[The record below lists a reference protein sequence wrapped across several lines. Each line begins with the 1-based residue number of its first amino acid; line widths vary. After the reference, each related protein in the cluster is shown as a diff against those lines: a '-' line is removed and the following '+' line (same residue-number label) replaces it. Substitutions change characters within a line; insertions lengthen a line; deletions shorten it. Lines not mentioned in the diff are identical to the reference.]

1 MSFRKEKFLSNKV
14 SDFPSIENYS
24 DDLHEDDLRKLFLEL
39 LAEGIYGFCFS
50 LYEEGQK
57 PGDLVSEDQ
66 IRKRMQ
72 ILKPHTQSIRSFS
85 CTDGN
90 EIIPKIAK
98 ELGLNTLAGAWIG
111 NDQEKNKKEID
122 GLIRLAK
129 EGFVDIAAV
138 GNEVL
143 YREDLAEEELLN
155 CIDSVKQQI
164 PDTPVGYVDA
174 YYEFVK
180 RPELVEISDVILC
193 NCYPFWEGTD
203 FRYSLQH
210 MQHMYS
216 LVLQAAKG
224 KPVLITE
231 TGWPSSGQK
240 LGEAEPSRLNALKY
254 FVNANLWAKSNDIG
268 LFYFSSFDESWKIGN
283 EGDVGAYWGIWD
295 KSGKLKY

>member
-1 MSFRKEKFLSNKV
+1 MSFRKEKFISKNV
-14 SDFPSIENYS
+14 SGFLPVENYS
-24 DDLHEDDLRKLFLEL
+24 EDKHKDDVRKLFLDL

-57 PGDLVSEDQ
+57 PGDEVSEGQ
-66 IRKRMQ
+66 IRDRMK
-72 ILKPHTQSIRSFS
+72 ILKPHTRSIRSFS

-98 ELGLNTLAGAWIG
+98 ESGLTTLVGAWIG
-111 NDQEKNKKEID
+111 SDPKKNKEEID

-129 EGFVDIAAV
+129 EGYVDIAAV

-143 YREDLAEEELLN
+143 YREDLNEKELLN
-155 CIDSVKQQI
+155 CIQNVKQQI
-164 PDTPVGYVDA
+164 PDVPVGYVDA

-180 RPELVEISDVILC
+180 RPEIVEMSDVILC

-203 FRYSLQH
+203 FKYSLQH
-210 MQHMYS
+210 IQHMYS
-216 LVLQAAKG
+216 QAFQAAKG

-231 TGWPSSGQK
+231 TGWPSNGEG
-240 LGEAEPSRLNALKY
+240 LGDAAPSHLNAMKY
-254 FVNANLWAKSNDIG
+254 FVNTNLWAKNNDIG
-268 LFYFSSFDESWKIGN
+268 LFYFSSFDESWKTGN

-295 KSGKLKY
+295 KSGNLKF

>member
-1 MSFRKEKFLSNKV
+1 MSFRKEQYLSFKEPDAV
-14 SDFPSIENYS
+14 SDINYLNEVS
-24 DDLHEDDLRKLFLEL
+24 EKDIDDLFREILDN
-39 LAEGIYGFCFS
+39 GIYGFCFS

-57 PGDLVSEDQ
+57 PGDVVSEDQ

-72 ILKPHTQSIRSFS
+72 ILKPHTRSIRSFS

-90 EIIPKIAK
+90 EMIPKIAK
-98 ELGLNTLAGAWIG
+98 EEGLKTLVGAWIG
-111 NDQEKNKKEID
+111 SDREKNKEETD
-122 GLIRLAK
+122 GLVRLAK
-129 EGFVDIAAV
+129 EGYVDIAAV

-143 YREDLAEEELLN
+143 YREDLNEEELLH

-164 PDTPVGYVDA
+164 PELPVGYVDA
-174 YYEFVK
+174 YYEFVQ
-180 RPELVEISDVILC
+180 RPEIVNICDLILC

-216 LVLQAAKG
+216 MALHAAKG

-231 TGWPSSGQK
+231 TGWPSDGEK
-240 LGEAEPSRLNALKY
+240 LGEAEPSRLHALKY
-254 FVNANLWAKSNDIG
+254 FVNANLWAKNNDIG

-295 KSGKLKY
+295 KSGKLKF